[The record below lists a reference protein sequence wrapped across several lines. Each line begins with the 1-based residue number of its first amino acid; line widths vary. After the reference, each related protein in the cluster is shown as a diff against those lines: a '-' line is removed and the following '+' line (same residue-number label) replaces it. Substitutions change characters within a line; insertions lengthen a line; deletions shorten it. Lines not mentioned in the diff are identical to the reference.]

1 MTDLKLSKLPDS
13 TPIKLTISIT
23 PDLDSALSDYAAAYR
38 ESYGEAEPV
47 AVLIPHMIRLF
58 LESDRSFAK
67 TRDAMRKTG
76 QRDD

>member
-1 MTDLKLSKLPDS
+1 M
-13 TPIKLTISIT
+13 
-23 PDLDSALSDYAAAYR
+23 SDYAAAYR

>member
-1 MTDLKLSKLPDS
+1 
-13 TPIKLTISIT
+13 
-23 PDLDSALSDYAAAYR
+23 
-38 ESYGEAEPV
+38 
-47 AVLIPHMIRLF
+47 MIRLF